1 MPEYQKEIT
10 LNANAQGYLL
20 HQSLIRFK
28 HTKHLIYAK
37 VRIKFRNVKNLNTS
51 NPQIKNLVSKV
62 TIFRFTLAVFCAF
75 L

>member
-37 VRIKFRNVKNLNTS
+37 VRIKFRNVKNLNTQ
-51 NPQIKNLVSKV
+51 N
-62 TIFRFTLAVFCAF
+62 A
-75 L
+75 

>member
-28 HTKHLIYAK
+28 HTKDLVNATI
-37 VRIKFRNVKNLNTS
+37 RIKFRNVKKS
-51 NPQIKNLVSKV
+51 
-62 TIFRFTLAVFCAF
+62 
-75 L
+75 

>member
-1 MPEYQKEIT
+1 MTINSCKQATAPKMVQRLERVAEI
-10 LNANAQGYLL
+10 LL
-20 HQSLIRFK
+20 S
-28 HTKHLIYAK
+28 
-37 VRIKFRNVKNLNTS
+37 NTS